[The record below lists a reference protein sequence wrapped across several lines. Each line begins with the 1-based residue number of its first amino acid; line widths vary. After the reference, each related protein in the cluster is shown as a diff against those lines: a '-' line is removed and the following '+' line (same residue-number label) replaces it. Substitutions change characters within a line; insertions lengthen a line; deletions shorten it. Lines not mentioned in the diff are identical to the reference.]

1 MSFPASFK
9 AGRTIEDL
17 VIIHPDVFW
26 ENRGAI
32 WTSYE
37 QAGYEA
43 EIGLSFNHDKFSI
56 SKKNVLRGI
65 HGDGKTSKLISC
77 PFGDITV
84 VLVDM
89 REESPSYLKHEIF
102 RLNEK
107 NKIQILVPPMIGNS
121 FYVHSEI
128 AVYFYKLSYEGA
140 YADFENQFTV
150 AWNDSRLGIKW
161 PCEAP
166 ILSERDERLE

>member
-1 MSFPASFK
+1 MTFPASFRN
-9 AGRTIEDL
+9 GETIEDL
-17 VIIHPDVFW
+17 VVISPDVFR

-37 QAGYEA
+37 QTEYEEA
-43 EIGLSFNHDKFSI
+43 LGLTFNHDKFSI

-65 HGDGKTSKLISC
+65 HGDAKTWKLISC

-84 VLVDM
+84 VLADM
-89 REESPSYLKHEIF
+89 RAESPSYLKHEIF
-102 RLNEK
+102 RLNEE

-121 FYVHSEI
+121 FYVHSET
-128 AVYFYKLSYEGA
+128 AVYFYKLSYHGV
-140 YADFENQFTV
+140 YADFEDQFTV
-150 AWNDSRLGIKW
+150 AWNDSRLGIEW

-166 ILSERDERLE
+166 ILSDRDARL